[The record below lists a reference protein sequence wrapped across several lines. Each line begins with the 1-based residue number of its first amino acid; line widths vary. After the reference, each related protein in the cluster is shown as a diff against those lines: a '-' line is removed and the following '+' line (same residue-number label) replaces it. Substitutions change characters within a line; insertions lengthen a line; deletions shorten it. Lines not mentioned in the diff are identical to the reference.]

1 MRSNSHRQS
10 DCNIPTGR
18 TVGRKLRGALADK
31 EEASCKGV
39 STMMTD
45 GVWAEISVGNQC
57 LWLYS
62 EHNAQGVLAPVTSEA
77 ALRTGALAI
86 RRIYLSNGHLQNRSA
101 RRLLF
106 YCCLRRMAITQKLS
120 GRAKPATPQQYVK
133 GKGKRVKE
141 RTLPRHN

>member
-1 MRSNSHRQS
+1 
-10 DCNIPTGR
+10 
-18 TVGRKLRGALADK
+18 
-31 EEASCKGV
+31 
-39 STMMTD
+39 MMTD

-120 GRAKPATPQQYVK
+120 GRAKPATPSAIRQ
-133 GKGKRVKE
+133 GKRKKGQGANASSPQLSPTSLAL
-141 RTLPRHN
+141 RPGSALPRIDTRTIRNHLH